1 MSGNFL
7 KFYHLWDY
15 GFTMERLFLGI
26 TQVDAEPFT
35 NTFRSIKTATVS
47 ASVMC
52 VVLNSIF
59 PRLQESQILQ
69 NSSEILVSFA
79 FLARI
84 LQVCTRITNFAKLL
98 QCRTFLTRF

>member
-1 MSGNFL
+1 M
-7 KFYHLWDY
+7 
-15 GFTMERLFLGI
+15 T
-26 TQVDAEPFT
+26 
-35 NTFRSIKTATVS
+35 IKCA
-47 ASVMC
+47 
-52 VVLNSIF
+52 VVYMPY

-84 LQVCTRITNFAKLL
+84 LQVCTRIAHFANLL